1 MKKMIGTLCAFA
13 LCLGCSASYISA
25 QEPVEAETTQP
36 ENTFVETET
45 NVEESQEEV
54 IEEETVV
61 EETQE
66 VTPQAETKV
75 AEEDIVHFEDEIFEN
90 YVKGE
95 VDNGD
100 GIVTKQEMQ
109 NLLNINA
116 PNLGIKSVEGIQ
128 YANITTGSGGI
139 INLEGN
145 QITDIT
151 PLEKYIRN
159 GHIIV
164 NLRNNQIKD
173 FSPIYRADLF
183 ATALKGNPAPDQE
196 WINVLDLP
204 DELSFIV
211 EKDDNIFD
219 YQSYTIG
226 VSSPYMQGEKWGLT
240 DDLGLTYK
248 TDNENI
254 AYVYDNPAWNV
265 VISSGKQTGTTNI
278 YVTHGTAT
286 KTIRVYVGD
295 GTATYKDI
303 TTTNETVT
311 VPINSTM
318 SLSSFFEPKDA
329 LYALHN
335 FEWTSSNENV
345 IKVINTRNEGAEDAY
360 KDFFDYELLFTGTGQ
375 ATITGTSKTNSNETI
390 SITITLNQKETTGN
404 VTPPTD
410 DPKDLPNDTE
420 DKLNTSDTKKT
431 NETTKTDTNNP
442 DVPDTGVETN
452 AYLFTTLLL
461 VSGGYVIIKSTRK
474 FNK

>member
-1 MKKMIGTLCAFA
+1 MLCAFA

-173 FSPIYRADLF
+173 FSPIYGADLF

-303 TTTNETVT
+303 TTTN
-311 VPINSTM
+311 
-318 SLSSFFEPKDA
+318 
-329 LYALHN
+329 
-335 FEWTSSNENV
+335 
-345 IKVINTRNEGAEDAY
+345 
-360 KDFFDYELLFTGTGQ
+360 
-375 ATITGTSKTNSNETI
+375 
-390 SITITLNQKETTGN
+390 
-404 VTPPTD
+404 
-410 DPKDLPNDTE
+410 
-420 DKLNTSDTKKT
+420 
-431 NETTKTDTNNP
+431 
-442 DVPDTGVETN
+442 
-452 AYLFTTLLL
+452 
-461 VSGGYVIIKSTRK
+461 
-474 FNK
+474 